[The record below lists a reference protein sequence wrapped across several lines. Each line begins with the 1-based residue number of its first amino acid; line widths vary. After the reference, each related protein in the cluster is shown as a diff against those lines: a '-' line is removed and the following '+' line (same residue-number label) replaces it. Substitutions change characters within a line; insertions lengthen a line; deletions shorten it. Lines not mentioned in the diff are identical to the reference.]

1 VRAAAADP
9 VVAIPFGLPS
19 RERAGG
25 ERRGAADVGSWA
37 AAHVRWGETSSE
49 YGRCLGPAATAYRSG
64 RFSLTRVPRAHVRR
78 GAAVQCPRPPLAQ
91 WRRESNRSLYER
103 GIWGLFGWW
112 GKWGKWGKFTPN
124 LPLRCQ
130 TCGANVVGQM
140 FCPPNSIYP

>member
-78 GAAVQCPRPPLAQ
+78 GAAVQCPPARPPLAQ
-91 WRRESNRSLYER
+91 WRRESNRSLYVR
-103 GIWGLFGWW
+103 GIWS
-112 GKWGKWGKFTPN
+112 KWPKQRPGGGGGQ
-124 LPLRCQ
+124 R
-130 TCGANVVGQM
+130 VGVTWPSFVFQ
-140 FCPPNSIYP
+140 FARRTST